1 MVEKWCPCGK
11 VCICL
16 EVRGAIV
23 HSVCHSLLI
32 TPKLRWGRVLFFF
45 EKFYVI
51 EFGGVWYVG

>member
-23 HSVCHSLLI
+23 HSVFHSFLI
-32 TPKLRWGRVLFFF
+32 IPIRWGRVCICF

-51 EFGGVWYVG
+51 KFGGVRYVG